1 MSYIRCKNVEYKS
14 TRSESF
20 YDIQLNIKGKKSIT
34 ESFQD
39 YIQTET
45 LDGDNKY
52 DAGTYGLQVS
62 TVSPLLA
69 DPYPS
74 IYRRNRKKI
83 LKNVFNRLSLLLSTF
98 IVLYRPL
105 IS

>member
-1 MSYIRCKNVEYKS
+1 MHSSGVKKEFDIIDLLCCLRLFEGKMMSYIRCKNVEYKS

-52 DAGTYGLQVS
+52 DAGTYGLQVNIS
-62 TVSPLLA
+62 TSGVTK
-69 DPYPS
+69 
-74 IYRRNRKKI
+74 RCR
-83 LKNVFNRLSLLLSTF
+83 FSL
-98 IVLYRPL
+98 V
-105 IS
+105 

>member
-1 MSYIRCKNVEYKS
+1 MMSYIRCKNVEYKS

-62 TVSPLLA
+62 ISTSLDL
-69 DPYPS
+69 YRS
-74 IYRRNRKKI
+74 IYWNKKRI
-83 LKNVFNRLSLLLSTF
+83 MVGNKKPTQKTQKTTLKKN
-98 IVLYRPL
+98 
-105 IS
+105 